1 MDSTGMSLKI
11 LIVDDSEEDRASCRR
26 YLTQGGERTY
36 SFHEAETL
44 EEGVALFQAL
54 TPDCVLLDFN
64 LPDGDGLEFAA
75 RVREHGEADT
85 FSIILMT
92 GQGSEE
98 LVMEAMKNG
107 VTDYLPKRLV
117 NRNSLCRTVLHAI
130 ERVVLHRG
138 LKAEQREKDRVIA
151 ELQQALAEVRRLSVL
166 LPICAH
172 CKSIRK
178 DDGYWQQV
186 EGYLADHAGT
196 QFSHGI
202 CPDCLVKEYGEET
215 ARRVMEELARLSAQ
229 G

>member
-1 MDSTGMSLKI
+1 MESITAAMTI

-26 YLTQGGERTY
+26 FLTQGGEHRFA
-36 SFHEAETL
+36 FHEAETM
-44 EEGVALFQAL
+44 EEGFTLFQEL
-54 TPDCVLLDFN
+54 IPDCVLLDFN

-75 RVREHGEADT
+75 RAQKLREANT
-85 FSIILMT
+85 YAIILMT

-117 NRNSLCRTVLHAI
+117 NRHSLERTVLHAR
-130 ERVVLHRG
+130 ERVVLHRT

-202 CPDCLVKEYGEET
+202 CPDCLVKEYGEQT
-215 ARRVMEELARLSAQ
+215 ATHVLDELSRLSAQ